1 MSKRHFHRRNAFEA
15 TFNDE
20 NAAQAIWKPA
30 STNTAPCRPVVDSS
44 QRLQTQTGTSTTIM
58 AENDTIECVTE
69 HERIL
74 QEIESTDTACVGPTL
89 R

>member
-1 MSKRHFHRRNAFEA
+1 MRPQEVTFSTVRVLTVVCVCGFSESHR
-15 TFNDE
+15 
-20 NAAQAIWKPA
+20 IH
-30 STNTAPCRPVVDSS
+30 
-44 QRLQTQTGTSTTIM
+44 TTIM
-58 AENDTIECVTE
+58 AENEPMEYTTE